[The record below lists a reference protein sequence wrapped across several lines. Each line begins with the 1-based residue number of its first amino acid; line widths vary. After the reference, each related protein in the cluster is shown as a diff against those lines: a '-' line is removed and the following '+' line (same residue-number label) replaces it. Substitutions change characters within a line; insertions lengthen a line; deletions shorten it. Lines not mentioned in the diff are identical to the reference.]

1 MASEADRLRLELR
14 ASRVECAELRSRLEA
29 GPAGIE
35 RARYGVGGER
45 EAELAQRVEELTREL
60 EAERQEA
67 ERARRFH
74 EDELTMLLAS
84 NKDKEAVWTRKE
96 MELEQELRELRDQ
109 LGDARRGHA
118 LGGQLQALEDRL
130 ADAREALS
138 LAEAFAEEQRVVR
151 EEADAR
157 VRAQEAEVEMLQAR
171 IEDMAEQAEEDEEE
185 MAALEE
191 DLARAIKRVEELGL
205 RSAAMTI
212 EMEQVQEE
220 LRRERELLRSTET
233 VAEAEWLRR
242 VAAERANA
250 ALQRDVERAQLDAD
264 ELWSALE
271 AFRAEGAGV
280 AEQLREQ
287 MEAAVREA
295 AERERAHHAAMAR
308 VDEEVERLAEE
319 AEAAAEREELAAQLI
334 DRLKDHNALLARQL
348 AAMAKR
354 AGAGAGGAA
363 HAVGESGTEAEED
376 NFAFEAS
383 GKAARGG
390 QGVEG
395 SGEGESEGESV
406 GESGDAES
414 VSQSYEEGEA
424 SPLLQAQTRRQGG
437 GLNNFETGSMAGSS
451 VTGSSVLGSTIGGQR
466 TGWQGP
472 GEGAG
477 KMGADYRVAGGNERM
492 GGAYGLAGGGIEG
505 ESPSGL
511 AGTSPTLTFT
521 PPPQHSPLHHQYPY
535 QQQPSCMAGGNE
547 EDEEDEEDE
556 LGEEG
561 AEEEEEE
568 GLATDSEFSFSV
580 PVPRSGAWRAA
591 KEIASLYYTAG
602 GAGDEDL
609 EREEE
614 EAEFALLQEE
624 NERLA
629 EEVARLQEQVGKS
642 RKLVGN
648 YEKMRRRIM
657 QLRVCLE
664 LTRKVVEVKDRAM
677 EMAMDRAR
685 RAETR
690 LREME
695 AQLMEQRQAAAA
707 SAAAAAAAAATA
719 TVAGGGAAGAAETS
733 SAGGGKG
740 GAAEI
745 SSSGAGGAS
754 TSEAVGSRTQGGVGR
769 GEEEGQS
776 DEEELKEEGDEIAEM
791 TGRKQRGSTKRRG
804 RGERGDRGESCAS
817 STTDRSDSH
826 LLLSGATPIASSGAL
841 QARAAVGL
849 KELQA
854 NRDALRIAMRGVRE
868 RAALAAE
875 AQQRAAGG
883 QGRRGKAGRKA
894 EAGAVGEMLA
904 EVEEE
909 VVEGQ
914 SLVERAERIVARMAA
929 LESKGAG
936 VGKKME
942 GKRKRL
948 AELEARLGLAPRRVA
963 DLLCAIQAPV
973 PAFSSASQRIDS
985 APPQHLSAD
994 ASSATPAEGSDG
1006 ARSAPLAACESGDEE
1021 DDPILARRETDRAPN
1036 RARSAPDGE
1045 PIRSDADGGGEAAN
1059 AVDGGCKQRP
1069 PPESVGEYGGPSGP
1083 EPTRYGDWE
1092 KGGRC
1097 IDF

>member
-1 MASEADRLRLELR
+1 MPSASLLSSFPSSAGAVRCLLFAFA
-14 ASRVECAELRSRLEA
+14 ASPVPLFVYPRFFFWLALFARFCGQKA

-84 NKDKEAVWTRKE
+84 NKDKEAVWTRKVQPPSCPNPPPSSTPAP
-96 MELEQELRELRDQ
+96 LP
-109 LGDARRGHA
+109 
-118 LGGQLQALEDRL
+118 
-130 ADAREALS
+130 LS

-395 SGEGESEGESV
+395 SGEGEREGESL

-521 PPPQHSPLHHQYPY
+521 PPPQHSPLHHQYTY
-535 QQQPSCMAGGNE
+535 QQQPSRMAGGNE

-657 QLRVCLE
+657 QLRV
-664 LTRKVVEVKDRAM
+664 
-677 EMAMDRAR
+677 
-685 RAETR
+685 
-690 LREME
+690 
-695 AQLMEQRQAAAA
+695 
-707 SAAAAAAAAATA
+707 
-719 TVAGGGAAGAAETS
+719 
-733 SAGGGKG
+733 
-740 GAAEI
+740 
-745 SSSGAGGAS
+745 

-791 TGRKQRGSTKRRG
+791 AGRKQRGSTKRRG

-841 QARAAVGL
+841 QANRAAVGL

-854 NRDALRIAMRGVRE
+854 NRDALRIAMRVVRE

-875 AQQRAAGG
+875 AQQRAAGS

-963 DLLCAIQAPV
+963 DLLCAIQAPAT
-973 PAFSSASQRIDS
+973 AFSSASQRIDS
-985 APPQHLSAD
+985 APPQHLPAD
-994 ASSATPAEGSDG
+994 PASATPAEGSDG
-1006 ARSAPLAACESGDEE
+1006 ARSAPPAACESGDEE
-1021 DDPILARRETDRAPN
+1021 DDPILARREADRAPD
-1036 RARSAPDGE
+1036 RARNAPDGE

-1059 AVDGGCKQRP
+1059 AVDGGRKQRP

>member
-719 TVAGGGAAGAAETS
+719 TVAGGGAAGAAET
-733 SAGGGKG
+733 
-740 GAAEI
+740 
-745 SSSGAGGAS
+745 
-754 TSEAVGSRTQGGVGR
+754 
-769 GEEEGQS
+769 
-776 DEEELKEEGDEIAEM
+776 
-791 TGRKQRGSTKRRG
+791 
-804 RGERGDRGESCAS
+804 
-817 STTDRSDSH
+817 H

-948 AELEARLGLAPRRVA
+948 AELEARLG
-963 DLLCAIQAPV
+963 
-973 PAFSSASQRIDS
+973 QRIDS

>member
-1 MASEADRLRLELR
+1 MASEADRLRLELH

-45 EAELAQRVEELTREL
+45 EAEMAQRVEELTREL

-157 VRAQEAEVEMLQAR
+157 VRAQEAEVELLQAR

-264 ELWSALE
+264 ELWGALE

-280 AEQLREQ
+280 AEQLRVQ

-295 AERERAHHAAMAR
+295 AERERAHRAAMAR

-363 HAVGESGTEAEED
+363 RAVGESGTEAEED

-390 QGVEG
+390 QGGEE

-406 GESGDAES
+406 EESGDAES
-414 VSQSYEEGEA
+414 VSQSYEGEA
-424 SPLLQAQTRRQGG
+424 SPLLRAQGRGQGA
-437 GLNNFETGSMAGSS
+437 GLNNFETGSMVGSMAGSSITGSS
-451 VTGSSVLGSTIGGQR
+451 VTGSSILGSTIGGQR
-466 TGWQGP
+466 TGWVGP

-477 KMGADYRVAGGNERM
+477 RMGADNRVAGGNERM
-492 GGAYGLAGGGIEG
+492 GGAYGLAGEG

-511 AGTSPTLTFT
+511 AGTSPTLSFT

-535 QQQPSCMAGGNE
+535 QQQAARMAGGNE

-556 LGEEG
+556 VGEEG

-624 NERLA
+624 NDRLA
-629 EEVARLQEQVGKS
+629 EEVVRLQEQ
-642 RKLVGN
+642 
-648 YEKMRRRIM
+648 
-657 QLRVCLE
+657 
-664 LTRKVVEVKDRAM
+664 DA
-677 EMAMDRAR
+677 AR
-685 RAETR
+685 
-690 LREME
+690 
-695 AQLMEQRQAAAA
+695 
-707 SAAAAAAAAATA
+707 
-719 TVAGGGAAGAAETS
+719 
-733 SAGGGKG
+733 
-740 GAAEI
+740 
-745 SSSGAGGAS
+745 
-754 TSEAVGSRTQGGVGR
+754 R
-769 GEEEGQS
+769 GEEDGQS
-776 DEEELKEEGDEIAEM
+776 EEEELKEEGDEIAEM
-791 TGRKQRGSTKRRG
+791 TGRKQLGNAKRRG
-804 RGERGDRGESCAS
+804 RGERGERGESCAS

-875 AQQRAAGG
+875 AQQRVAGS

-948 AELEARLGLAPRRVA
+948 AELEARLGLAPRR
-963 DLLCAIQAPV
+963 
-973 PAFSSASQRIDS
+973 
-985 APPQHLSAD
+985 
-994 ASSATPAEGSDG
+994 G
-1006 ARSAPLAACESGDEE
+1006 A
-1021 DDPILARRETDRAPN
+1021 
-1036 RARSAPDGE
+1036 
-1045 PIRSDADGGGEAAN
+1045 GGGLSCLLPFHR
-1059 AVDGGCKQRP
+1059 G
-1069 PPESVGEYGGPSGP
+1069 S
-1083 EPTRYGDWE
+1083 
-1092 KGGRC
+1092 
-1097 IDF
+1097 